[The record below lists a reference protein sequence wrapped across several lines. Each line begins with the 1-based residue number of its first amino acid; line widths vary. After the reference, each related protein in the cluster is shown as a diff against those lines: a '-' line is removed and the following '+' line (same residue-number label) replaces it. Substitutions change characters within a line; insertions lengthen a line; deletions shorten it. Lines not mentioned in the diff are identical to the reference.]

1 MEKTD
6 LAWAAGIVDG
16 EGCIYVHKRKG
27 TRKNSILYTLV
38 LKVNMTHSDTIL
50 RLHSIFC
57 VGHVNTLNKVT
68 VNGKKQYMWR
78 VTSLNAANV
87 LKLMHP
93 YLVTKQKEAEEA
105 FKFNNLPKFPG
116 NKPVSAELSAQRE
129 FIYLKLRE
137 LKKM

>member
-27 TRKNSILYTLV
+27 TRKNSIL
-38 LKVNMTHSDTIL
+38 
-50 RLHSIFC
+50 
-57 VGHVNTLNKVT
+57 
-68 VNGKKQYMWR
+68 YMWR